1 MSCANLDLALRLS
14 EFFNRRD
21 LDGLLGLMHE
31 RVEIEPRLVSLEG
44 AYRGHEGVRRWWGDL
59 LDALPDYATE
69 VEEMDEFGDTI
80 LARIRGSAHGAG
92 SSAPVVEW
100 WWQVIRWNDGRVIWF
115 RNFGTEAEALAAVR
129 VKAR

>member
-1 MSCANLDLALRLS
+1 MSYTNLDLALRLWQ
-14 EFFNRRD
+14 FFNCRD
-21 LDGLLGLMHE
+21 LDGVLGLMHE

-59 LDALPDYATE
+59 LDALPDYAAE
-69 VEEMDEFGDTI
+69 VEEMDEFGDTT

-92 SSAPVVEW
+92 SSAPVAET
-100 WWQVIRWNDGRVIWF
+100 WWQVMRWNDGKVIGF
-115 RNFGTEAEALAAVR
+115 RNFGTEAEALGAVR